1 MNIGETSGRVD
12 ERRASRVGRFALWG
26 MLGLAL
32 ATSAA
37 ALGPHPMPG
46 WVILGSLV
54 GLIATL
60 VLGVVLQSSG
70 VFARPLIAA
79 RTDRHELALTF
90 DDGPD
95 PQVTPA
101 ILDALEANG
110 HRGTFFVIG
119 ARAAAQRD
127 LLARIAAR
135 GHGLENHSFRHSWL
149 TNLVAPRRLAEDLIR
164 TSALIEEVTGRRP
177 RWFRPPVGLLSPRV
191 AEAARRAQL
200 DLVAWTANARDGV
213 SSRTAPD
220 AVARLER
227 HLRPGAILVLHDGR
241 VGDGSGPIALAV
253 LPALFARMESLG
265 LRSVSLDQLLAPS
278 PSQQP

>member
-1 MNIGETSGRVD
+1 MNIGETSGQVD

-32 ATSAA
+32 LASAA

-60 VLGVVLQSSG
+60 GLGVVLQSSG

-119 ARAAAQRD
+119 ARAAAQRE
-127 LLARIAAR
+127 LLASIAAR
-135 GHGLENHSFRHSWL
+135 GHGLENHSLRHSPL
-149 TNLVAPRRLAEDLIR
+149 TNLVAPRGLAEDLMR

-213 SSRTAPD
+213 SSRTVSA
-220 AVARLER
+220 AVAHLER
-227 HLRPGAILVLHDGR
+227 HLKPGAILVLHDGR

-253 LPALFARMESLG
+253 LPALLARMELLG

-278 PSQQP
+278 PTPQS